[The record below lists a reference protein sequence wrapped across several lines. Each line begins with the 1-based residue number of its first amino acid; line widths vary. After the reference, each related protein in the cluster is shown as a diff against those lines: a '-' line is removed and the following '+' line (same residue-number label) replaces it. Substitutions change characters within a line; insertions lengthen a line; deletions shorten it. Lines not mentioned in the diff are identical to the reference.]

1 MASLATALTATS
13 AVFSNDLTYV
23 PGMAPRSANQSALV
37 AGGMQLGCHLI
48 SGAAKGECRDIEPME
63 EDDGAR
69 GLSSSSSIRWK
80 GVGGVMGADPGH
92 GMLTIYLGRVSF
104 KSVNG
109 LEPLKNLN
117 GAYICNDVAI
127 AKIMEATLILPVLKQ
142 DQIWKDQA

>member
-37 AGGMQLGCHLI
+37 AGGMQVLPRENAETLSLWKRMMEQGASPRRLQSGGRVSTVCTIRCSFLI
-48 SGAAKGECRDIEPME
+48 
-63 EDDGAR
+63 
-69 GLSSSSSIRWK
+69 LYV

-117 GAYICNDVAI
+117 GAYVC
-127 AKIMEATLILPVLKQ
+127 TLHFILGACDCYMLVKT
-142 DQIWKDQA
+142 